1 MCDRCRPQGIV
12 NSKGIPLVAAKSWYV
27 KYFNSPSVFLGTEL
41 YIFGHMFSC
50 VFYLRERERE
60 ILFLVI
66 VLHHEISYTNIVV
79 DELVKL
85 LIEGNN
91 FLCTVSNKDKGNPDQ
106 DPNFS
111 PAKENRGVIKPWL
124 NIVVS
129 GHQPFTI

>member
-1 MCDRCRPQGIV
+1 M
-12 NSKGIPLVAAKSWYV
+12 
-27 KYFNSPSVFLGTEL
+27 FFLGTEL

-50 VFYLRERERE
+50 VFYLRERE

-66 VLHHEISYTNIVV
+66 VLHHEISYTKIVV

-85 LIEGNN
+85 LVEGNN
-91 FLCTVSNKDKGNPDQ
+91 ILCTASNKDKGNPDQ
-106 DPNFS
+106 DPM
-111 PAKENRGVIKPWL
+111 PPENRGVIKPWL